1 MIPSMRYIKQYK
13 RKFVILL
20 LTFACLFKYY
30 FTEIDM
36 KIQDRRNEKT
46 DKGGFCLFWHQF
58 TENNKT
64 LSEFHSESVLL
75 L

>member
-1 MIPSMRYIKQYK
+1 MRYIKQYK

-46 DKGGFCLFWHQF
+46 DKGAFLLS
-58 TENNKT
+58 NK
-64 LSEFHSESVLL
+64 
-75 L
+75 